1 MLNFGVRRKTGC
13 EILAVTF
20 HVQDEN
26 FSGDFKYT
34 ELSFFEIPAP
44 DVWPGRDRRMS

>member
-1 MLNFGVRRKTGC
+1 MPNFGVRRETRR
-13 EILAVTF
+13 EILALTF
-20 HVQDEN
+20 PVQDEN
-26 FSGDFKYT
+26 FSGDLKYT